1 MISEDFEM
9 VKEELLKAMEKH
21 PSFCDKFT
29 KMNIFHARHEEKMYK
44 AKNETSPHFADDIL
58 LEEVSEARTAYIQG
72 NRQHC
77 LEELAQCGAVVLRM
91 MELVRNE
98 ML

>member
-1 MISEDFEM
+1 MIDEDFKM
-9 VKEELLKAMEKH
+9 VKDELLKAMEKH

-29 KMNIFHARHEEKMYK
+29 KMNIFHARHEERMMK
-44 AKNETSPHFADDIL
+44 AVNSNSPHFADQIL
-58 LEEVSEARTAYIQG
+58 LEEVAEARTAYIQG
-72 NRQHC
+72 NRTHC